1 MNICAIRMKGNGI
14 APEEVNLLREKVIQ
28 LFQSLLSAHI
38 PSSILESEYIASLH
52 LAKNIEKGIYNA
64 MIEKAIQKNLI
75 RRWSNPKLLEIYI
88 ARVKSVYT
96 NLNPN
101 SDVGNP
107 RLMERLSKG
116 YVYPHEL
123 AFMTPQELFPEKW
136 SETLEEKQKRDK
148 MKFEFN
154 EGVVTDQ
161 FKCSRCKQQ
170 RCTYYQLQTR
180 SADEPMTTFVTCV
193 NCGHRWKM

>member
-1 MNICAIRMKGNGI
+1 MNIGSIRLKGNGI
-14 APEEVNLLREKVIQ
+14 SPEDVTLLRMKVEQ
-28 LFQSLLSAHI
+28 LFQKLLEKFI
-38 PSSILESEYIASLH
+38 PMEILQSEYIQSLN
-52 LAKNIEKGIYNA
+52 LSKNIEKGIYNA

-75 RRWSNPKLLEIYI
+75 RRWSNPKLLEIYL
-88 ARVKSVYT
+88 ARVKSLYT
-96 NLNPN
+96 NLNPE
-101 SDVGNP
+101 SDVANH
-107 RLMERLSKG
+107 RLIERVAQG

-136 SETLEEKQKRDK
+136 SETLEEKRKRDK

-154 EGVVTDQ
+154 EGIVTDE
-161 FKCSRCKQQ
+161 FKCSRCKQH